1 MSFYCFVVVVCF
13 WIFIISKIFLPTRI
27 SRGTRVVAPHRV
39 WGRNSHVTL
48 SWVGKEV
55 LPCIGLMYLPTLIEF
70 SIHLVVVYESHD
82 CGLEYVN
89 IYGNWSQVIRIVV
102 SGSKLLL
109 VKYGILRV

>member
-1 MSFYCFVVVVCF
+1 MAS
-13 WIFIISKIFLPTRI
+13 
-27 SRGTRVVAPHRV
+27 HRV

-55 LPCIGLMYLPTLIEF
+55 LARIAFMYLPTLIEF
-70 SIHLVVVYESHD
+70 SIHLVWFMVYESEN

-109 VKYGILRV
+109 VK

>member
-1 MSFYCFVVVVCF
+1 MWLDERAS
-13 WIFIISKIFLPTRI
+13 
-27 SRGTRVVAPHRV
+27 HRV
-39 WGRNSHVTL
+39 WGRNSDVTL

-55 LPCIGLMYLPTLIEF
+55 LPCIGFMYLPTLIEF
-70 SIHLVVVYESHD
+70 SIHLVCFVVYESDD

-109 VKYGILRV
+109 VK